1 MNARC
6 HWATMA
12 RAYVAYRRGREPG
25 YGPFRIWVEPSS
37 LCQLRCVMCP
47 NSQLP
52 SEMVTHM
59 PLEMFRA
66 VIDQCRDYAFDV
78 NLTHRGEPLL
88 NPQIVD
94 MVAYGARA
102 GPKIRLHTNAMLL
115 SRERS
120 RDLITAGLHLMS
132 FSVDGFTK
140 ESYERIRVGGSWD
153 RVMGNIRGFLEE
165 KAAAGSRRPYTI
177 IQVIEVPGFDAEPQE
192 RQRFI
197 REFHGLPVDEIY
209 IKKPSNWAG
218 SYGVEQYGGLP
229 LVPCTF
235 PWYALV
241 VCSDGTI
248 VPCPQDFFCRIPLGT
263 IGKDDLMGAWRS
275 EPMRAL
281 RAAMASRRF
290 SGLDPCQG
298 CDRLRRPRIAGLP
311 ATNVAVF
318 LVENLLG
325 YTRWKTRLFAKGD
338 GAVST
343 K

>member
-1 MNARC
+1 MNVLH

-37 LCQLRCVMCP
+37 MCQLRCVMCP
-47 NSQLP
+47 NRDLP
-52 SEMVTHM
+52 REMLAHM
-59 PLEMFRA
+59 PLEMFHA
-66 VIDQCRDYAFDV
+66 VIDECQSFAYDV

-88 NPQIVD
+88 NPEIVD

-102 GPKIRLHTNAMLL
+102 GPKIRLHTNAMNLT
-115 SRERS
+115 RELS
-120 RDLITAGLHLMS
+120 RDLIGAGLQLMS
-132 FSVDGFTK
+132 FSVDGFTQ
-140 ESYERIRVGGSWD
+140 ESYEQIRIGGSWEL
-153 RVMGNIRGFLEE
+153 VMGNIRGFLEE
-165 KAAAGSRRPYTI
+165 KAAVGARRPYTI
-177 IQVIEVPGFDAEPQE
+177 VQIIDVPGFDAGPEE

-209 IKKPSNWAG
+209 VKKPSNWAG
-218 SYGVEQYGGLP
+218 SYGVEQYGAVP
-229 LVPCTF
+229 RAPCTF

-248 VPCPQDFFCRIPLGT
+248 VPCPQDFFCRMPLGAV
-263 IGKDDLMGAWRS
+263 GQGGLMGAWRS

-290 SGLDPCQG
+290 DGLDPCRD
-298 CDRLRRPRIAGLP
+298 CDRLRRPRTAGLP

-325 YTRWKTRLFAKGD
+325 YTRWKTRLFAKDD
-338 GAVST
+338 GTVST